1 MTLQPRHALL
11 ASAALALTACGS
23 AGLPAAPDDQPPA
36 TTIRGTVSTWT
47 GPGTVTLPGPS
58 GAALAQADVA
68 AEGTFTLTLPAAPAL
83 EGLTRSV
90 PAAISEVGCTGTVTS
105 GDPSARGY
113 AFGTLTARD
122 TAGTREVLA
131 ADLSVAYVPPKATLL
146 ARAWL
151 YADRATRLT
160 GTLNCGALIGAASAP
175 VTVDVSARAGWNV
188 VGIVVNASYGLGGV
202 SASGRMALTTD
213 AATTWLSSGEL
224 VAKLPG
230 R

>member
-1 MTLQPRHALL
+1 MKPQPRHALL
-11 ASAALALTACGS
+11 ASAALVLTACGS
-23 AGLPAAPDDQPPA
+23 AGLPTAPDNQPPA
-36 TTIRGTVSTWT
+36 TTIRGTVGTWS

-58 GAALAQADVA
+58 GAPLARADVA
-68 AEGTFTLTLPAAPAL
+68 AGGTFTLTLPDASAL
-83 EGLTRSV
+83 GGLTRSV

-113 AFGTLTARD
+113 AFGTLTAQD
-122 TAGTREVLA
+122 TAGTRQVLA
-131 ADLSVAYVPPKATLL
+131 ADLSVGYVPPKATLL

-151 YADRATRLT
+151 YADRATRLS
-160 GTLNCGALIGAASAP
+160 GTLNCGSLIGAASAP
-175 VTVDVSARAGWNV
+175 VTVDVPAKVGWNV

-202 SASGRMALTTD
+202 SATGRMTLTTD
-213 AATTWLSSGEL
+213 AETTWLSSDEL